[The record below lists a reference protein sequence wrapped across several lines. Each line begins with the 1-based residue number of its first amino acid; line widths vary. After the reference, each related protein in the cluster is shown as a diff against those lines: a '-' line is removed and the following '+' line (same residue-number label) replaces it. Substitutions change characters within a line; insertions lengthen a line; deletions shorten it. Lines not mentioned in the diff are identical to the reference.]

1 MNAQGKP
8 LQEKKVETSFTRWFS
23 ADGIFHMEPFKQWLA
38 SEIDILRLAAGE
50 TASKKVETIM
60 EEVEEVEEVS
70 SESRKNGKSRKGKK
84 WCEETSFSPNGSLVF
99 PYNRISDV
107 TPKIR

>member
-1 MNAQGKP
+1 
-8 LQEKKVETSFTRWFS
+8 
-23 ADGIFHMEPFKQWLA
+23 MEPFKQWLA

-84 WCEETSFSPNGSLVF
+84 
-99 PYNRISDV
+99 
-107 TPKIR
+107 